1 MGLRDL
7 LMNHGMAEGGLD
19 LPDVLNALAK
29 GAVLVDVRTA
39 REYEAGHAPGARLVK
54 LTSRNGCQR
63 LRRTSSLTEAMFH
76 PGALHNNPHK
86 NISLLLI
93 GKRDA
98 SSCVSGATY
107 GWP

>member
-39 REYEAGHAPGARLVK
+39 REYEAGHAPGAGSLI
-54 LTSRNGCQR
+54 
-63 LRRTSSLTEAMFH
+63 LRSCSLTPSPLCMAMTRW
-76 PGALHNNPHK
+76 LNPTP
-86 NISLLLI
+86 IS
-93 GKRDA
+93 
-98 SSCVSGATY
+98 SWCVTRGF
-107 GWP
+107 GPVIW

>member
-39 REYEAGHAPGARLVK
+39 REYEACL
-54 LTSRNGCQR
+54 LYTSP
-63 LRRTSSLTEAMFH
+63 S
-76 PGALHNNPHK
+76 P
-86 NISLLLI
+86 
-93 GKRDA
+93 RD
-98 SSCVSGATY
+98 S
-107 GWP
+107 